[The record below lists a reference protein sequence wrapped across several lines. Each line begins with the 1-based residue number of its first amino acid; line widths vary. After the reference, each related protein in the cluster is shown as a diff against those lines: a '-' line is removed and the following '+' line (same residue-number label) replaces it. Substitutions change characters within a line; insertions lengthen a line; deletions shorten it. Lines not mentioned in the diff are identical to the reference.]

1 VELERITHYSSR
13 ITEKIMS
20 KTKIACVQMD
30 VEIGKVVANRH
41 RIIETIRQVAEQE
54 AKLAIFPECAL
65 TGYCFASLDE
75 AKPFAETFDGESVHL
90 IAEVCNQTGVHA
102 VVGFIEKDGANF
114 YNSAMLIAPDTV
126 VGAYRKVHLPYLGVD
141 RFLTPGDRPFHIF
154 QTGLGKIGMN
164 ICYDINFPEAPR
176 VLKLAGAELY
186 VLPTN
191 WPTGAWRT
199 PKFMLNARAQE
210 NHFAVAAVNRVGTE
224 RGWRFIG
231 QSKVVDCMGDVVVE
245 ASEDQEEIL
254 FAEIDLQESNRNKI
268 VNVAGS
274 YEIDR
279 LADRRPQFYSLVT
292 EKSEDRSP
300 IGRAETMK
308 SEP

>member
-1 VELERITHYSSR
+1 
-13 ITEKIMS
+13 MA

-30 VEIGKVVANRH
+30 VEIGNVAANRN
-41 RIIETIRQVAEQE
+41 RIIEKINQVAEQE
-54 AKLAIFPECAL
+54 TELVVFPECAL
-65 TGYCFASLDE
+65 TGYCFDTLEE
-75 AKPFAETFDGESVHL
+75 AKPFAEIINGESANIL
-90 IAEVCNQTGVHA
+90 AEACNQTGLHA
-102 VVGFIEKDGANF
+102 VVGFIEKDGENF
-114 YNSAMLIAPDTV
+114 YNAAMLITPD
-126 VGAYRKVHLPYLGVD
+126 GIMGSYRKVHLPFLGVD
-141 RFLTPGDRPFHIF
+141 RFLKPGDRPFNVF
-154 QTGLGKIGMN
+154 DTSLGKIGVN
-164 ICYDINFPEAPR
+164 ICYDINFPETPR

-231 QSKVVDCMGDVVVE
+231 QSKIIDCMGDLIVE
-245 ASEDQEEIL
+245 ASEDREETL
-254 FAEIDLQESNRNKI
+254 FAELDLQESNRNKI

-279 LADRRPQFYSLVT
+279 LADRRPEFYSIIAKET
-292 EKSEDRSP
+292 EVRSNATTNTE
-300 IGRAETMK
+300 RR
-308 SEP
+308 

>member
-1 VELERITHYSSR
+1 
-13 ITEKIMS
+13 MS

-30 VEIGKVVANRH
+30 VEIGEVAANRN
-41 RIIETIRQVAEQE
+41 RILEKIRSAAEQGAE
-54 AKLAIFPECAL
+54 LVVFPECAL

-75 AKPFAETFDGESVHL
+75 AIPFAEPLDGESANL
-90 IAEVCNQTGVHA
+90 IAEVCRDTGVHA
-102 VVGFIEKDGANF
+102 VAGFIEKDGANYF
-114 YNSAMLIAPDTV
+114 NAAMLLGPKGIL
-126 VGAYRKVHLPYLGVD
+126 GAYRKVHLPFLGVD
-141 RFLTPGDRPFHIF
+141 RFLTPGNQPFTIF
-154 QTGLGKIGMN
+154 ATELGKIGVN

-186 VLPTN
+186 ILPTN

-231 QSKVVDCMGDVVVE
+231 QSKIVDCMGDVIVE
-245 ASEDQEEIL
+245 ASEDQEEML
-254 FAEIDLQESNRNKI
+254 FADVDLAESNRNKI

-279 LADRRPQFYSLVT
+279 LADRRPEFYEMVAQKTDVKSL
-292 EKSEDRSP
+292 ESMK
-300 IGRAETMK
+300 AEG
-308 SEP
+308 

>member
-1 VELERITHYSSR
+1 
-13 ITEKIMS
+13 MS
-20 KTKIACVQMD
+20 KTRIACVQMD
-30 VEIGKVVANRH
+30 VEIGRVATNRN
-41 RIIETIRQVAEQE
+41 RIIEKLRETAAQGAQ
-54 AKLAIFPECAL
+54 LAIFPECAL
-65 TGYCFASLDE
+65 TGYCFSSLEE
-75 AKPFAETFDGESVHL
+75 AMPFAESLDGESANRL
-90 IAEVCNQTGVHA
+90 AEVCRETGVHA
-102 VVGFIEKDGANF
+102 VVGFIEKDGGEY
-114 YNSAMLIAPDTV
+114 YNAAMLIAPD
-126 VGAYRKVHLPYLGVD
+126 GIIGSYRKVHLPYLGVD
-141 RFLTPGDRPFHIF
+141 RFLQPGDRALHVFD
-154 QTGLGKIGMN
+154 TGLGKIGMN

-231 QSKVVDCMGDVVVE
+231 QSKIVDCMGDIIVE
-245 ASEDQEEIL
+245 AGEDEEETL
-254 FAEIDLQESNRNKI
+254 YAEIDLQESNRNKI

-279 LADRRPQFYSLVT
+279 LADRRPQFYSNISQMP
-292 EKSEDRSP
+292 EERKRKSE
-300 IGRAETMK
+300 ETLK
-308 SEP
+308 SER